1 MVRAVHDMR
10 LGDWR
15 ERQRGDAA
23 VGRLDHV
30 VLDSCRHD
38 LGLCCELTSEKI
50 RSHDIIIMLAAMTII
65 NFGKESL
72 PPVIKDCLILT
83 PRSCPSSH
91 SY

>member
-1 MVRAVHDMR
+1 MR

-38 LGLCCELTSEKI
+38 LELYCELTSEEI
-50 RSHDIIIMLAAMTII
+50 RCHKYYCIGRDDYQLWEGISAA
-65 NFGKESL
+65 G
-72 PPVIKDCLILT
+72 D
-83 PRSCPSSH
+83 
-91 SY
+91 